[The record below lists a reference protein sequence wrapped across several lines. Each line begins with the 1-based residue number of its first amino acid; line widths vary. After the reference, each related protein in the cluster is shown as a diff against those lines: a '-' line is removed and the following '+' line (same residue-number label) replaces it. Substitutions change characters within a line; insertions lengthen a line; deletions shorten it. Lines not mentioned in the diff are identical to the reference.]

1 MEFEVL
7 FDIQKEK
14 REKIEAI
21 LCEIHLLSPMYEE
34 KFPDLI
40 SLLKSHFTHVERNPS
55 PYSEKI

>member
-7 FDIQKEK
+7 FDIQREN

-21 LCEIHLLSPMYEE
+21 LCEIHLLSPTDEE
-34 KFPDLI
+34 NFPTLI
-40 SLLKSHFTHVERNPS
+40 SLFQSHFTHVKRNPS

>member
-7 FDIQKEK
+7 FDIQ
-14 REKIEAI
+14 RENREEIQAI
-21 LCEIHLLSPMYEE
+21 LCEIHLLSPTDEE

>member
-7 FDIQKEK
+7 FDIQEEN
-14 REKIEAI
+14 REKIEDI
-21 LCEIHLLSPMYEE
+21 LCEIHLLSPTYEE

>member
-7 FDIQKEK
+7 FDIQKGN

-21 LCEIHLLSPMYEE
+21 LCEIHLLSPTYEE
-34 KFPDLI
+34 KFPALI
-40 SLLKSHFTHVERNPS
+40 SLLKSHFAHVERNPS